1 MDKAWG
7 IVLFIILAVL
17 AAGCSSNGGPDGQ
30 VPASGET
37 GNAVGTIVVSS
48 GALLDNGSIAGVYG
62 CRGAGTPMPVS
73 WQEEPSGTRSVVLI
87 LEDPDAPGGVFT
99 HWLLYNIPPGT
110 KRAGNETLPGARTGL
125 NSAGKAAYF
134 PPCPPA
140 GESHHYL
147 FRVYA
152 LDTLIDPQQPD
163 REAVLRAMSGHVLA
177 TGSAG
182 GMYSR

>member
-1 MDKAWG
+1 MDKAWC

-17 AAGCSSNGGPDGQ
+17 VAGCSLKGGPGEQAPADGG
-30 VPASGET
+30 SGS
-37 GNAVGTIVVSS
+37 AVGTIAVIS
-48 GALLDNGSIAGVYG
+48 GAVLDNGSIPAGYG
-62 CRGAGTPMPVS
+62 CRGLGTPMTVS
-73 WQEEPSGTRSVVLI
+73 WRGEPGRTRSVVLI

-110 KRAGNETLPGARTGL
+110 LNAGNESIPGAVTGL
-125 NSAGKAAYF
+125 NSAGRAAYF

-140 GESHHYL
+140 GESHRYL

-152 LDTLIDPQQPD
+152 LDTRLDPQQPG
-163 REAVLRAMSGHVLA
+163 REAVMRAMSGHVLA

-182 GMYSR
+182 GMYSQ